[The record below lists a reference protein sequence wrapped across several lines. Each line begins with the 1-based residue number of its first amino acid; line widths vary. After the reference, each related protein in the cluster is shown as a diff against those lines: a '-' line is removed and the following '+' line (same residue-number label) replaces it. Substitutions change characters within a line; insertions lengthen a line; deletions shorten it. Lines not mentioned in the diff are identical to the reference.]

1 LLSPVAENEAR
12 PRISPEDYRA
22 GLCAP
27 GYTIV
32 RQATEADFRTTLV
45 DAYLVKVDRAS
56 MLTSLEVRAPWLDY
70 RIIEFA
76 FGCVPDRLRVTE
88 SERKI
93 LPRRLAQ
100 RLLPPG
106 LDLDR
111 KQGFS
116 MPLTSWFKGEWGA
129 YVESI
134 LSQAD
139 PQLFDQRMIQ
149 NLIAGQRRGYANTAR
164 LFALMMFELWRR
176 EYRVTIGD

>member
-1 LLSPVAENEAR
+1 
-12 PRISPEDYRA
+12 
-22 GLCAP
+22 
-27 GYTIV
+27 
-32 RQATEADFRTTLV
+32 
-45 DAYLVKVDRAS
+45 
-56 MLTSLEVRAPWLDY
+56 
-70 RIIEFA
+70 
-76 FGCVPDRLRVTE
+76 VTE